1 MGGMNNMLRI
11 YICPKC
17 YNIRMVSR
25 KPDAICFH
33 CGMRLVQSEL
43 EYGAYMNMTE
53 TDRNTYKENFKKR
66 MIHYNEKMLEV
77 NSIKK

>member
-1 MGGMNNMLRI
+1 MLRI

-17 YNIRMVSR
+17 FNIRMVSR

-33 CGMRLVQSEL
+33 CGSTLNKCDL

-53 TDRNTYKENFKKR
+53 IDRNTYKENYKNR
-66 MIHYNEKMLEV
+66 MLLYNDKMCQS
-77 NSIKK
+77 NSINK